1 MHDLYLSVR
10 LLSMHDDEVRN
21 SNSRHVT
28 INSSKL
34 KWLSLLSYI
43 AITLAVFDR
52 DVERSGGDSIYGAI
66 PKNSILFY
74 VVPFFAAVQS
84 AGYLYL
90 GIININKISY
100 LHHQQQSQVTYSG
113 LHDYLKQRKYVGIS
127 YWGLVALS
135 CFTAIIN
142 SIYLIFFLNSESVNS
157 SYLND
162 ANSFQSDINGSFLN
176 DTFSKFNG
184 KRDN

>member
-74 VVPFFAAVQS
+74 VVPVFAAVQS
-84 AGYLYL
+84 AGYSVSRY
-90 GIININKISY
+90 
-100 LHHQQQSQVTYSG
+100 HQYQ
-113 LHDYLKQRKYVGIS
+113 
-127 YWGLVALS
+127 
-135 CFTAIIN
+135 
-142 SIYLIFFLNSESVNS
+142 
-157 SYLND
+157 
-162 ANSFQSDINGSFLN
+162 
-176 DTFSKFNG
+176 
-184 KRDN
+184 